1 MEDINEL
8 IEQNSRLIYSVVK
21 MFGNNPNKEDLYQ
34 AGVLGMLKAF
44 RNFNSNMDVK
54 FTTYAY
60 PYILGEVKKLV
71 REDKGIKISRSISKL
86 NYKIDKIASLLS
98 QKLFREP
105 TTKEI
110 AEYLGIDEYYV
121 VESINSRRELKS
133 IDEPVISDSKDL
145 TLHETLPSKN
155 SDLDMLISLRDE
167 VTNLNEFERE
177 IINNRYFKDNTQSE
191 TASLLG
197 ISQVQVSRKE
207 QKILTKLKS
216 KLS

>member
-1 MEDINEL
+1 MEDINEI

-21 MFGNNPNKEDLYQ
+21 LFGNSTNKEDLYQ
-34 AGVLGMLKAF
+34 AGVLGMLKAY
-44 RNFNSNMDVK
+44 RNFDSSMDVK

-86 NYKIDKIASLLS
+86 NYKIDQIAGLLS

-105 TTKEI
+105 TSKEI
-110 AEYLGIDEYYV
+110 ADYLGIDEYYI
-121 VESINSRRELKS
+121 VESINSRKELKS
-133 IDEPVISDSKDL
+133 IDEPVASDSKEL

-155 SDLDMLISLRDE
+155 VDIDALISLRDE
-167 VTNLNEFERE
+167 VTNLSEFERE
-177 IINNRYFKDNTQSE
+177 LINSRYFKDNTQSE
-191 TASLLG
+191 TASILG
-197 ISQVQVSRKE
+197 ISQVQVSRNE

>member
-1 MEDINEL
+1 MEDINEI

-21 MFGNNPNKEDLYQ
+21 LFGNSTNKEDLYQ
-34 AGVLGMLKAF
+34 AGVLGMLKAY
-44 RNFNSNMDVK
+44 RNFDSSMDVK

-86 NYKIDKIASLLS
+86 NYKIDQIANLLS

-105 TTKEI
+105 TIKEI
-110 AEYLGIDEYYV
+110 ADYLGIEEYYV
-121 VESINSRRELKS
+121 AESINSRRELKS
-133 IDEPVISDSKDL
+133 IDEPVASDSKDL
-145 TLHETLPSKN
+145 TLHETLPSKEI
-155 SDLDMLISLRDE
+155 DIDALISLRDE
-167 VTNLNEFERE
+167 MINLSEFERE
-177 IINNRYFKDNTQSE
+177 LINSRYFKDNTQSE
-191 TASLLG
+191 TASILG
-197 ISQVQVSRKE
+197 ISQVQVSRNE